1 MMFRHAGPLP
11 HKNYRD
17 MDKESNVFEAFEAM
31 KKAYEKFMQ
40 EAEAF
45 VAEQKERRMNL
56 PPTLGQN

>member
-1 MMFRHAGPLP
+1 
-11 HKNYRD
+11 

-31 KKAYEKFMQ
+31 KKAYEKFMK
-40 EAEAF
+40 EAEEF